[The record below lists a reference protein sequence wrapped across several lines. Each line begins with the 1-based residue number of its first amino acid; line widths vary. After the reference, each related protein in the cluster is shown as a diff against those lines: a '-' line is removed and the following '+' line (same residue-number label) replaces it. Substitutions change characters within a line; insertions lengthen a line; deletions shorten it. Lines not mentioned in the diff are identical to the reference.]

1 MTLRAS
7 LRELENQT
15 LSVGGRAEL
24 CSELARDFE
33 NKGEYEKARKVLSPF
48 WQRIGERPKLEG
60 IEPSTAGEL
69 LLRAGVLT
77 SAIGGRTQFTGA
89 QETAKNLI
97 SESLTIFQS
106 TNNRK
111 KTAEAQTELALC
123 YWRTGEISEA
133 RVVLKEA
140 LSLLTRDCELKA
152 KAIVRLSI
160 VERTAPNYGK
170 ALRIL
175 KENAPLFQTINNQT
189 LKGSYHVTLG
199 TVLENLWETKNRG
212 DYVDRALIEYA
223 AASYHFEQAGHR
235 CYLASVENNLGF
247 LYFKISRCEQA
258 HEHLNH
264 ARRVLVSLK
273 DFGTI
278 AQVDE
283 TRARV
288 FLKQGRLTEAE
299 RAARAAV
306 RGLEKSG
313 RHALLAEALITHGRA
328 LARLKNYSASV
339 ASFRRAIDLSE
350 HTGNLTRAAEASLA
364 AFQEIREHLVAWE
377 GGHHISGRGWD
388 HDKQSMEHDLIK
400 LALRHANGSIT
411 HAARSLGMSHQAVS
425 YKLNTRYKDLLKYR
439 APIQRRPR
447 KQ

>member
-7 LRELENQT
+7 LRELENQN

-24 CSELARDFE
+24 CCELSREFE
-33 NKGEYEKARKVLSPF
+33 NKGEYEKARKVLSQF
-48 WQRIGERPKLEG
+48 WQRIGERPRLEG
-60 IEPSTAGEL
+60 LEPGTAGEL

-77 SAIGGRTQFTGA
+77 SAIGGQTQFNGA
-89 QETAKNLI
+89 QEAAKNLI

-106 TNNRK
+106 TNHRK
-111 KTAEAQTELALC
+111 NTAESQIELALC

-133 RVVLKEA
+133 RDVLKEA
-140 LSLLTRDCELKA
+140 LALLTTDCELKA
-152 KAIVRLSI
+152 KAIVRLAI
-160 VERTAPNYGK
+160 VERTAPNYSK
-170 ALRIL
+170 ALRTL
-175 KENAPLFQTINNQT
+175 KEHAPLFQTINNQT

-199 TVLENLWETKNRG
+199 TVLENLWELKNRE

-247 LYFKISRCEQA
+247 LYFRISRCEQA

-313 RHALLAEALITHGRA
+313 RHALLAETLITHGRA

-377 GGHHISGRGWD
+377 GGHHISGRGWG
-388 HDKQSMEHDLIK
+388 HDKQSMEHGLIK
-400 LALRHANGSIT
+400 LALRHAKGSIT

>member
-7 LRELENQT
+7 LRELENQN

-24 CSELARDFE
+24 CSELAKDFE
-33 NKGEYEKARKVLSPF
+33 NKGDYEKARKVLSQF

-60 IEPSTAGEL
+60 LEPSTAGEL

-77 SAIGGRTQFTGA
+77 SAIGGQTQFTGA

-313 RHALLAEALITHGRA
+313 RHALLAEALITHGRS